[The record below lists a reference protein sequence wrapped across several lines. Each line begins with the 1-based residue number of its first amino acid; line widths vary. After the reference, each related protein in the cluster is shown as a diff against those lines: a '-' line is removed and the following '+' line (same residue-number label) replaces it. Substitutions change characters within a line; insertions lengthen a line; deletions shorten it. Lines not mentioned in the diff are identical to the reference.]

1 MAAAAAESLFYPVL
15 KLRGYHAPVLFTY
28 LHVTLLTGVQCT
40 LGYRFGAYSL
50 PLTPGNTPSMLIHRG
65 AAHLATIGAARN
77 WDQAIAHSLPLAKLP
92 AFGHE

>member
-50 PLTPGNTPSMLIHRG
+50 PLTPGKYSID
-65 AAHLATIGAARN
+65 A
-77 WDQAIAHSLPLAKLP
+77 DS
-92 AFGHE
+92 